1 MRAVEPRTP
10 VTRPRW
16 RTVLLVAAVVLALDI
31 ATKLTVVATLT
42 GRPPLRLLGGLLM
55 LREDRNSGAAFSI
68 GPSLTLVYAVIAIC
82 VIVVIARA
90 ARRIGSLPWALALGL
105 ILGGA
110 MGNLTDRMFR
120 YPGPLRGWVV
130 DWIQLPHWPVFN
142 IADSAI
148 VCGAVLSALLAVR
161 GTRLDG
167 APPPAQSTE
176 KSTPCASG
184 SRPE

>member
-1 MRAVEPRTP
+1 
-10 VTRPRW
+10 
-16 RTVLLVAAVVLALDI
+16 
-31 ATKLTVVATLT
+31 
-42 GRPPLRLLGGLLM
+42 
-55 LREDRNSGAAFSI
+55 
-68 GPSLTLVYAVIAIC
+68 
-82 VIVVIARA
+82 
-90 ARRIGSLPWALALGL
+90 
-105 ILGGA
+105 

-167 APPPAQSTE
+167 APPSAQSTE